1 MKRSLVEV
9 DISALGVIEKAR
21 FAPGA
26 GLTVITGETGAGKT
40 MVLSALS
47 LLMGSRA
54 DSSVVRAGSDRAHVV
69 GRFAITQE
77 IARDIGELGGEVEG
91 GEALLARTV
100 TSEGKS
106 RASIGGVSTTIS
118 ALSEIGAELLSIHG
132 QSAHFTLLKP
142 QRAREIL
149 DQFGGAE
156 EIGQP
161 LKTFQD
167 FFTRYRQ
174 VSVAIRELEE
184 LQSTRERELER
195 INLFLEEFD
204 RVKPTP
210 RESALLR
217 EKILSLENVDT
228 TRAAFASSLDA
239 LTENEMSVSSQ
250 IASVKRAL
258 DTLSSE
264 SVSTQSGAALAREI
278 SILVNELA
286 TLLRKE
292 EEELDVEPGA
302 LERMHDRRALVQN
315 FVKRFGD
322 SKLDDPESALI
333 EEAVRNRTL
342 FAQLSGG
349 DQGIAELKLERE
361 ALAREVITAS
371 RQLNA
376 KRIIVAKKLES
387 AITDELTHLAMP
399 GASIVISITQID
411 EGVVVGQSGDDAGRT
426 GSLICS
432 PNGSDE
438 VEFLLI
444 AHPGAAPLPINK
456 GASGGELSRIMLAIE
471 VTLAGGSSIPTY
483 VFDEVDVGVGGK
495 AAVEV
500 GRRLALLARH
510 AQVLVVTHLP
520 QVAAWADTH
529 FMILKSST
537 ESVTSSDLVLLEGGE
552 RAKEL
557 ARMMAGREESPLA
570 REHAQEL
577 LDFVALER
585 SRSSGKKSGS
595 GKRA

>member
-118 ALSEIGAELLSIHG
+118 ALSEIGGELLSIHG

-228 TRAAFASSLDA
+228 TRAALASSLDA

-264 SVSTQSGAALAREI
+264 SVSTQSSAALAREI
-278 SILVNELA
+278 SIL
-286 TLLRKE
+286 
-292 EEELDVEPGA
+292 
-302 LERMHDRRALVQN
+302 
-315 FVKRFGD
+315 
-322 SKLDDPESALI
+322 
-333 EEAVRNRTL
+333 
-342 FAQLSGG
+342 
-349 DQGIAELKLERE
+349 
-361 ALAREVITAS
+361 
-371 RQLNA
+371 
-376 KRIIVAKKLES
+376 
-387 AITDELTHLAMP
+387 
-399 GASIVISITQID
+399 
-411 EGVVVGQSGDDAGRT
+411 
-426 GSLICS
+426 
-432 PNGSDE
+432 
-438 VEFLLI
+438 
-444 AHPGAAPLPINK
+444 
-456 GASGGELSRIMLAIE
+456 
-471 VTLAGGSSIPTY
+471 
-483 VFDEVDVGVGGK
+483 
-495 AAVEV
+495 
-500 GRRLALLARH
+500 
-510 AQVLVVTHLP
+510 
-520 QVAAWADTH
+520 
-529 FMILKSST
+529 
-537 ESVTSSDLVLLEGGE
+537 
-552 RAKEL
+552 
-557 ARMMAGREESPLA
+557 
-570 REHAQEL
+570 
-577 LDFVALER
+577 
-585 SRSSGKKSGS
+585 
-595 GKRA
+595 